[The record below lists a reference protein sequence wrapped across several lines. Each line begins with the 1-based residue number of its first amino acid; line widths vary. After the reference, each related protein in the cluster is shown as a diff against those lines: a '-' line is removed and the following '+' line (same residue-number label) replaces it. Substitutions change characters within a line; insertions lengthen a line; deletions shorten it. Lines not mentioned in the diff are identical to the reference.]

1 MTWNLYIT
9 IDNIWKKRSRGM
21 KIKHFGIMMLVIAV
35 IYALVEI
42 LTYDGGFNFFVPFA
56 LVLAGIAA
64 LKRKDREEKIF
75 KKKES

>member
-1 MTWNLYIT
+1 
-9 IDNIWKKRSRGM
+9 M

-42 LTYDGGFNFFVPFA
+42 LTYDGDLTFVPFA
-56 LVLAGIAA
+56 LALAGIAA

>member
-1 MTWNLYIT
+1 
-9 IDNIWKKRSRGM
+9 M

-42 LTYDGGFNFFVPFA
+42 LTDDGGFNFFVPLA

-75 KKKES
+75 KKKEN